1 MTGGPQRFRF
11 LWRRALALRN
21 RRPEGL
27 RHSVE
32 IETVVIALL
41 VCAFVTLHAQR
52 DWVYYGSDP
61 GGSKYSTLD
70 QINTTNVTKLERAW
84 TIHTGDTG
92 GFFSSSPLVIDNIVY
107 FTSASGI
114 WAMQG
119 HTGKQLWKQAARG
132 TARRGVSYWPGDGRA
147 APRIFT
153 TLGTKLVALDPK
165 TGARVEGFGDA
176 GAVELSTSWG
186 SPPAIYKNF
195 VMTGGGQPTVRAW
208 DAVSG
213 ALVWTFNLV
222 AQPGDPGH
230 ETWENDAWKRPGG
243 TNVWGFLSVDAA
255 NGLVFAPV
263 SQAGFDY
270 AGPERPGNNLYG
282 DSVVAI
288 DATTGKLRWYQ
299 QTVHHDIWDYDLPSQ
314 PTLVEIVRGIRR
326 MPAVVQYSKTG
337 MLYIYDR
344 LTGEPIFPIEERRVP
359 QSSVPGEKTSP
370 TQPFTVKSLQL
381 ARNTITKNDL
391 YNLTPEHAAFC
402 RDLWEKNN
410 AFNDGPYT
418 PWTLKESGRTAV
430 IFPGAVGGG
439 NWGGVAA
446 DPRLGYV
453 FANVMNTGQW
463 GYLEKSE
470 GGRGGGRGGRGRG
483 GNDASGLPADLSAG
497 AGRAGAASA
506 EAAGD
511 GRAAQAGVG
520 RGGAR
525 GGGDGGAFAGDGGAG
540 VGGDYTK
547 TTPFGAGNPSRFR
560 FWNPETTWP
569 CQKPPWG
576 ELDAINVAT
585 GEVAWR
591 APLGSFPELEAKGV
605 KGAGTPNMGGAIA
618 TAGGLVFI
626 GATVDGK
633 FRAFESKTG
642 RLLWEANVDAP
653 AHSVPS
659 TYIGGDGR
667 QYVVVPAGGGGFLQ
681 GPTGDSIIA
690 FALPGAK

>member
-1 MTGGPQRFRF
+1 MR
-11 LWRRALALRN
+11 
-21 RRPEGL
+21 RRP
-27 RHSVE
+27 
-32 IETVVIALL
+32 IFVVSIAFAM
-41 VCAFVTLHAQR
+41 CAAAAISAQR
-52 DWVYYGSDP
+52 DWAHYGQDA

-70 QINTTNVTKLERAW
+70 QITAANVARLERAW
-84 TIHTGDTG
+84 TVHTGDTG
-92 GFFSSSPLVIDNIVY
+92 GFFSSSPLVVDNVVY

-114 WAMQG
+114 WALEG
-119 HTGKQLWKQAARG
+119 HTGRQLWKRAARG
-132 TARRGVSYWPGDGRA
+132 TARRGVSYWPGDGRT

-153 TLGTKLVALDPK
+153 TLGTKLAALDPK
-165 TGARVEGFGDA
+165 TGASIEAFGDA
-176 GAVELSTSWG
+176 GAVELATSWG
-186 SPPAIYKNF
+186 SPPAIYKHY
-195 VMTGGGQPTVRAW
+195 VLTGGGQPAVRAW
-208 DAVSG
+208 DAITG

-230 ETWENDAWKRPGG
+230 DTWENDAWKHPGG
-243 TNVWGFLSVDAA
+243 TNVWAFLSVDEP
-255 NGLVFAPV
+255 NGIVFAPV

-288 DATTGKLRWYQ
+288 DANTGKLRWYQ

-314 PTLVEIVRGIRR
+314 PTVLDIVRGNRR
-326 MPAVVQYSKTG
+326 IAAIAQYSKTG

-344 LTGEPIFPIEERRVP
+344 LTGEPVFPIEERRVS
-359 QSSVPGEKTSP
+359 QSTVPGEKTSP

-381 ARNTITKNDL
+381 ARNSMTKNDL
-391 YNLTPEHAAFC
+391 YSLTPEHAAFC

-410 AFNDGPYT
+410 AYNDGPFT
-418 PWTLKESGRTAV
+418 AWPLKESGRTAV

-439 NWGGVAA
+439 NWGGVAT

-463 GYLEKSE
+463 GYLEKSA
-470 GGRGGGRGGRGRG
+470 GGGGRGRG
-483 GNDASGLPADLSAG
+483 ASGS
-497 AGRAGAASA
+497 
-506 EAAGD
+506 
-511 GRAAQAGVG
+511 G
-520 RGGAR
+520 RGG
-525 GGGDGGAFAGDGGAG
+525 GGADDGSGAG
-540 VGGDYTK
+540 VGGGYTK
-547 TTPFGAGNPSRFR
+547 TTPFGTGNPSRFR

-569 CQKPPWG
+569 CQNPPWG
-576 ELDAINVAT
+576 ELYAIRAAT
-585 GEVAWR
+585 GEVAWKV
-591 APLGSFPELEAKGV
+591 PLGSFPDLEAKGV

-642 RLLWEANVDAP
+642 KLLWETNVDAP

-659 TYIGGDGR
+659 TYLGADGR

-690 FALPGAK
+690 FALPSAK

>member
-1 MTGGPQRFRF
+1 MDRENSPS
-11 LWRRALALRN
+11 L
-21 RRPEGL
+21 
-27 RHSVE
+27 V
-32 IETVVIALL
+32 VVIALACL
-41 VCAFVTLHAQR
+41 AGALLCLSGDVYAQR
-52 DWVYYGSDP
+52 DWVQYGQDA
-61 GGSKYSTLD
+61 GGSKFSTLD
-70 QINTTNVTKLERAW
+70 QINTTNVAKLERAW
-84 TIHTGDTG
+84 VVHTGDTG
-92 GFFSSSPLVIDNIVY
+92 GFFSSSPLAIDNIVY

-114 WAMQG
+114 WAVEG
-119 HTGKQLWKQAARG
+119 HTGKQMWKRAARG
-132 TARRGVSYWPGDGRA
+132 TARRGVSYWPGDGRT

-153 TLGTKLVALDPK
+153 TLGTRLAALDPK
-165 TGARVEGFGDA
+165 TGASIESFGDG
-176 GAVELSTSWG
+176 GAVELATSWG
-186 SPPAIYKNF
+186 SPPAIYRNY
-195 VMTGGGQPTVRAW
+195 VLTGGGQPTVRAW
-208 DAVSG
+208 DAITG

-230 ETWENDAWKRPGG
+230 ETWENDAWQHPGG
-243 TNVWGFLSVDAA
+243 TNVWAFLSVDAA
-255 NGLVFAPV
+255 NGIVFAPV
-263 SQAGFDY
+263 SQAGSDY

-288 DATTGKLRWYQ
+288 DANSGKLRWYQ

-314 PTLVEIVRGIRR
+314 PTVFDIVRGNRR
-326 MPAVVQYSKTG
+326 IAAIVQYSKTG

-359 QSSVPGEKTSP
+359 QSSVPSEKTSP

-381 ARNTITKNDL
+381 ARNSMTKNDL

-410 AFNDGPYT
+410 AYNDGPFT
-418 PWTLKESGRTAV
+418 AWPLKESGRTAV

-439 NWGGVAA
+439 NWGGVAT

-453 FANVMNTGQW
+453 FANVMNAGQW
-463 GYLEKSE
+463 GYLEKS
-470 GGRGGGRGGRGRG
+470 GGGGRGGRGRQG
-483 GNDASGLPADLSAG
+483 GAVDAVAGGPGRGAG
-497 AGRAGAASA
+497 AGRG
-506 EAAGD
+506 
-511 GRAAQAGVG
+511 GVG
-520 RGGAR
+520 GAD
-525 GGGDGGAFAGDGGAG
+525 DGGGAG
-540 VGGDYTK
+540 VGMPADPSAGAARGAAAAAEAAGGGRAAEVGGGYTK

-560 FWNPETTWP
+560 FWDPQTTWP
-569 CQKPPWG
+569 CQNPPWG
-576 ELDAINVAT
+576 ELYAVRAAT
-585 GEVAWR
+585 GEVAWKV
-591 APLGSFPELEAKGV
+591 PLGSFPDLEAKGV

-642 RLLWEANVDAP
+642 KLLWETNVDAP

-659 TYIGGDGR
+659 TYLGADGR

-690 FALPGAK
+690 FALPSAK